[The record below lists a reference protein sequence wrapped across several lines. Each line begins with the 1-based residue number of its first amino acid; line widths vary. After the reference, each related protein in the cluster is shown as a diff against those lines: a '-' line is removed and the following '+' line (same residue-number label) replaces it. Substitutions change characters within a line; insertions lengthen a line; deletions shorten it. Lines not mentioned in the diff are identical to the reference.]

1 MSQIILDEGAA
12 PSTPTSGK
20 LALFADTD
28 SRLHMKTAAGIIVPV
43 FDTLFTVV
51 ASTSGTAVTFT
62 DIPPEVRSIKILFSG
77 VSLTN
82 PVDLLVQIGDVDG
95 FETTGYSSTSS
106 SSTTSTTGFIIRD
119 ANASNAVSGILTLD
133 LIDPAAFEWVSTH
146 TTLASS
152 TNISGAGSKALSA
165 ELTQVRVIPS
175 AGSFDAGKIN
185 LSYRF

>member
-12 PSTPTSGK
+12 PSTPAPGK

-28 SRLHMKTAAGIIVPV
+28 SRLSMKTDTGTIISV
-43 FDTLFTVV
+43 FDTLSTVV
-51 ASTSGTAVTFT
+51 ASTSGTAITFT
-62 DIPPEVRSIKILFSG
+62 DIPPGVKSIKVLFSG
-77 VSLTN
+77 VSLTSA
-82 PVDLLVQIGDVDG
+82 VDLLVQIGDVDG

-119 ANASNAVSGILTLD
+119 ANASNTVSGILTLD

-146 TTLASS
+146 NTNASS
-152 TNISGAGSKALSA
+152 SNISGAGSKALSA
-165 ELTQVRVIPS
+165 ELTQVRVIPG

-185 LSYRF
+185 LSYSF